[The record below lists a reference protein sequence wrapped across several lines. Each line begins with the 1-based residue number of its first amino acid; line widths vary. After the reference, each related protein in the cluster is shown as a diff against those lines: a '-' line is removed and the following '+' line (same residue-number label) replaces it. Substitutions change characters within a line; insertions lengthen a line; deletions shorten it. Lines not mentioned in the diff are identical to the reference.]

1 MSTEE
6 DFLQQF
12 AKLFAHYRDA
22 LTLNTNGDRGG
33 QLERLNEVA
42 ERDRMI
48 AAGRLALLEIETNPR
63 MEDNFRHPCEGQSR
77 RNGLVVDLGTRL
89 QDEV

>member
-1 MSTEE
+1 MSTAEA
-6 DFLQQF
+6 FLQQF

-22 LTLNTNGDRGG
+22 LTLNTNDDRGG

-48 AAGRLALLEIETNPR
+48 AAGRLALLEIETNP
-63 MEDNFRHPCEGQSR
+63 Q
-77 RNGLVVDLGTRL
+77 NGRQFSTAL
-89 QDEV
+89 